1 LDLGAWQLVEYRG
14 NRPLSMENKLKK
26 LGLAYLVSKLREL
39 GLFFVTRSSPEWCR
53 IAASIA

>member
-1 LDLGAWQLVEYRG
+1 
-14 NRPLSMENKLKK
+14 MENKLKK